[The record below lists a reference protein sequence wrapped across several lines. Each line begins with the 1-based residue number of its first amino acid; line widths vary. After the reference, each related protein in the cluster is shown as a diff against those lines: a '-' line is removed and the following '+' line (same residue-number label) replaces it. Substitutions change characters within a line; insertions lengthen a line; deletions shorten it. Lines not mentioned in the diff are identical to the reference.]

1 VKSND
6 FSPIAEQ
13 GELEHEAGIF
23 SKLKRRR
30 EIAPVAPGFVR
41 ILLDAN
47 GAPIKELT
55 AGQKYWSR
63 AHGWVKV
70 DVRSHT
76 LEYEI
81 SFPDPSGLAGFVA
94 VVDVAVAVTDP
105 VGSVKKGAESVE
117 EIVRPALQ
125 NAIRKAHGG
134 SPAPA
139 GNENPVGVLNDLRV
153 TADRNLEALVG
164 PVPEMPGW
172 LSAKVTSVT
181 VGLDGATEDHRKEL
195 MSKIRAVALADADGK
210 SEIAKAKNEMM
221 VRQVWEEGFANHLA
235 DPERR
240 ALARI
245 AADPSRENI
254 DRVAGQFDQIE
265 AQGRAAI
272 VETLREAINKGYF
285 AEDDAIHNAIS
296 ALEKQYGNPQYALG
310 ASAPSKEVGAAPET
324 DEHVIDAETVET
336 ETTGEDEAETKAGS
350 GDNGNDEEG
359 GSDSDWSR

>member
-1 VKSND
+1 MKSND

-13 GELEHEAGIF
+13 GELELEAGIF
-23 SKLKRRR
+23 SKLRRRR

-55 AGQKYWSR
+55 PGQKYWSR

-70 DVRSHT
+70 DIRSHT

-81 SFPDPSGLAGFVA
+81 SVPDPSGLAGFVA
-94 VVDVAVAVTDP
+94 VVDVAVAVADP
-105 VGSVKKGAESVE
+105 AESVKEGAESVE

-125 NAIRKAHGG
+125 NAIRRAHGG
-134 SPAPA
+134 SSVQADGQDPIT
-139 GNENPVGVLNDLRV
+139 VLNELRV
-153 TADRNLEALVG
+153 TADRNLENLVG
-164 PVPEMPGW
+164 KVPGMPSW

-181 VGLDGATEDHRKEL
+181 VGFDEATEGHRKEL
-195 MSKIRAVALADADGK
+195 MSKTRAVALADADGK
-210 SEIAKAKNEMM
+210 SEVAKAKNQMM
-221 VRQVWEEGFANHLA
+221 VHRIWEEGFADRLA

-245 AADPSRENI
+245 AADPSPENI

-285 AEDDAIHNAIS
+285 AEDAAIHNAIS
-296 ALEKQYGNPQYALG
+296 ALEKQYGNPQHALG
-310 ASAPSKEVGAAPET
+310 SSMPSKEIGAAPET
-324 DEHVIDAETVET
+324 DEHVVDAETVET
-336 ETTGEDEAETKAGS
+336 ETAEGNEAEGQAGPA
-350 GDNGNDEEG
+350 DDDESS
-359 GSDSDWSR
+359 SDSDWA